1 MKGMKQEVCLAVVLL
16 IASCE
21 DIQQVQAAE
30 LTV

>member
-1 MKGMKQEVCLAVVLL
+1 MKGMKQEVRLAAVFL

-21 DIQQVQAAE
+21 DIQQVAAAE